1 MKEQNNYNLRSKDKL
16 LKLKKIKRPTEV
28 KNLFKLNFK
37 ALAEFNGKNDWENN
51 KNDPKYQID
60 QLLEAEEEVKK
71 YVNGLLEV
79 DQYKVFNMAKSFLEK
94 EDFDNIESLYL
105 LKLVPKKIDA
115 VISVLHVRLESIINA
130 IKNPMI
136 VENENEFPNEE
147 MNKALNLFKAEVEK
161 KNKENDIMK
170 LEEMKG
176 DEESKKMF
184 DDILKKLE
192 PKKIEEMILIK
203 ENEEKEKK
211 EININLENIN
221 NGNYIEFN
229 DVINNDEDKKKDKKF
244 HISDY
249 DKKYEKSIN
258 LDELKKREIA
268 NEKIYDIQSE
278 SFYEKINGYCEK
290 INKNIEVVKNAVKS
304 NQDQNILIN
313 DLLNPSKEK
322 VKNILERN
330 LSINSVLQLV
340 NDYYLNIQ
348 NVSVQDLFMATVFS
362 TIVKKQKHLC
372 DNIDKLNDAVEATWN
387 IQKLIKT
394 QSSNDQKKN
403 AINKVISGK
412 YVSKKEWANL
422 DEIKKAIKNI
432 CEFKQFPNKSIW
444 NKWEEE
450 KKLLYLK
457 EKSAWFK
464 VRANKILEDIRSAKY
479 DSNLYP
485 KMINNLLYYYDKDSS
500 GFFIKDFQELWEKL
514 DLKLRQEVC
523 DMRLRLKVHL
533 DNFSKRKMIRGLII
547 VMGEKILN
555 KGTAYYTKNLVRE
568 NLKNKALRENDPDGE
583 YTKKYNSMYKDNLLK
598 KKRPL
603 DTNRS
608 HFNNKLND
616 NKKRKNF

>member
-37 ALAEFNGKNDWENN
+37 ALAEFNGKNDWEKN

-71 YVNGLLEV
+71 YINGLLEV
-79 DQYKVFNMAKSFLEK
+79 DQYKVFNMAKNFLEK

-105 LKLVPKKIDA
+105 LKIVPKKIDA
-115 VISVLHVRLESIINA
+115 LISVLHIRLESIINT

-136 VENENEFPNEE
+136 IENENEISNEE
-147 MNKALNLFKAEVEK
+147 MNKALNLFKLEVEK
-161 KNKENDIMK
+161 KNKDNDIMK

-176 DEESKKMF
+176 DEESKKRF

-192 PKKIEEMILIK
+192 PKKIDEMIVIK

-211 EININLENIN
+211 EINANLENIN
-221 NGNYIEFN
+221 NGSYIEFN

-313 DLLNPSKEK
+313 DLLNPSKDK

-340 NDYYLNIQ
+340 NDYYLNTK

-362 TIVKKQKHLC
+362 TVLKKQKHLC

-394 QSSNDQKKN
+394 QSSNEQKKN

-450 KKLLYLK
+450 KKLIYLK

-464 VRANKILEDIRSAKY
+464 LRANKILEDIRTAKY

-514 DLKLRQEVC
+514 DLTLRQEVC

-603 DTNRS
+603 DTNRT
-608 HFNNKLND
+608 HVNNKSND

>member
-1 MKEQNNYNLRSKDKL
+1 
-16 LKLKKIKRPTEV
+16 
-28 KNLFKLNFK
+28 
-37 ALAEFNGKNDWENN
+37 
-51 KNDPKYQID
+51 
-60 QLLEAEEEVKK
+60 
-71 YVNGLLEV
+71 
-79 DQYKVFNMAKSFLEK
+79 MAKSFLEK

-105 LKLVPKKIDA
+105 LKIVPKKIDA

-136 VENENEFPNEE
+136 VENENEIPNEE

-211 EININLENIN
+211 EINANLENIN

-229 DVINNDEDKKKDKKF
+229 EAINNDEDKKKDKKF

-330 LSINSVLQLV
+330 LSTNSVLQLV
-340 NDYYLNIQ
+340 NDYYLNTQ

-362 TIVKKQKHLC
+362 TILKKQKYLC

-450 KKLLYLK
+450 KKLIYLK

-608 HFNNKLND
+608 HFNNKPND

>member
-28 KNLFKLNFK
+28 KKILKLNFQ
-37 ALAEFNGKNDWENN
+37 ALAEFNGKNDWEKN

-71 YVNGLLEV
+71 YINGLLEI
-79 DQYKVFNMAKSFLEK
+79 DQSKVFNMAKNFLEK
-94 EDFDNIESLYL
+94 EDFENIESLYL
-105 LKLVPKKIDA
+105 LKMVPKKIDA

-130 IKNPMI
+130 IKNPMVI
-136 VENENEFPNEE
+136 ENEIPNEE
-147 MNKALNLFKAEVEK
+147 MNNALSLFKEEIEK
-161 KNKENDIMK
+161 KKSEDNFMK

-176 DEESKKMF
+176 DDEAKKVF
-184 DDILKKLE
+184 DNILQKIE
-192 PKKIEEMILIK
+192 PKNIDELIKIK

-211 EININLENIN
+211 EIDANFEKIKKGDYL
-221 NGNYIEFN
+221 EFN
-229 DVINNDEDKKKDKKF
+229 EINDNEEEKKKDKKF

-258 LDELKKREIA
+258 INELKKKEITD
-268 NEKIYDIQSE
+268 EKIYDIQSE

-290 INKNIEVVKNAVKS
+290 INKNIDVVKKAVKS

-322 VKNILERN
+322 IKSVLERN
-330 LSINSVLQLV
+330 FSINSVLQLV
-340 NDYYLNIQ
+340 NDYCLNIT
-348 NVSVQDLFMATVFS
+348 NVTTQDMLMATVFS
-362 TIVKKQKHLC
+362 TIIKKQKYLS

-394 QSSNDQKKN
+394 QSNNEQKKN

-412 YVSKKEWANL
+412 YVSKEEWANL
-422 DEIKKAIKNI
+422 DEVKKAIKNI
-432 CEFKQFPNKSIW
+432 CEFKQFPNKIIW
-444 NKWEEE
+444 NKWEKE
-450 KKLLYLK
+450 KKLIYLK
-457 EKSAWFK
+457 EKSTWFK
-464 VRANKILEDIRSAKY
+464 LRANKILEDIRIAKY

-500 GFFIKDFQELWEKL
+500 GYFIKDFQELWENL

-533 DNFSKRKMIRGLII
+533 DNFSKRKMVRGLII

-568 NLKNKALRENDPDGE
+568 NLKNKALRENNPEGE
-583 YTKKYNSMYKDNLLK
+583 FTKKYNSMYKDNLLK

-603 DTNRS
+603 DNNRNR
-608 HFNNKLND
+608 FNNNKFND
-616 NKKRKNF
+616 NKKKKNF

>member
-1 MKEQNNYNLRSKDKL
+1 MKEPNNYNLRSKDKL
-16 LKLKKIKRPTEV
+16 LKLKKIKQPTEIKKV
-28 KNLFKLNFK
+28 FKLNFQ
-37 ALAEFNGKNDWENN
+37 ALAEFNGKNDWEKN

-71 YVNGLLEV
+71 YINGLLEV
-79 DQYKVFNMAKSFLEK
+79 DQFKVFNMAKNFLEK
-94 EDFDNIESLYL
+94 EDFENVESLYL
-105 LKLVPKKIDA
+105 LKIVPKKIDA
-115 VISVLHVRLESIINA
+115 LISVLHVRLESIINS
-130 IKNPMI
+130 IKNPMMI
-136 VENENEFPNEE
+136 ENEINNEE
-147 MNKALNLFKAEVEK
+147 MNKALNLFKEEIEK
-161 KNKENDIMK
+161 KDKENNIMK
-170 LEEMKG
+170 IEEMQG
-176 DEESKKMF
+176 DEVSKRTF

-192 PKKIEEMILIK
+192 PKKIDEMIQAK

-211 EININLENIN
+211 EINANLEKIK
-221 NGNYIEFN
+221 NGDYMEFN
-229 DVINNDEDKKKDKKF
+229 EMIDNEEEKKKDKKF

-258 LDELKKREIA
+258 LDELKKREII

-313 DLLNPSKEK
+313 DLLNPSKDK
-322 VKNILERN
+322 IKNILQRN
-330 LSINSVLQLV
+330 FSINSVLQLV
-340 NDYYLNIQ
+340 NDYCLNI
-348 NVSVQDLFMATVFS
+348 NDVTAQDLLIATVFS
-362 TIVKKQKHLC
+362 TVLKKQKHLC

-394 QSSNDQKKN
+394 QSSNEQKKN

-412 YVSKKEWANL
+412 YVSKEEWANL
-422 DEIKKAIKNI
+422 DEVKKTLKNI
-432 CEFKQFPNKSIW
+432 CEFKQFPNKLIW
-444 NKWEEE
+444 NKWENE

-464 VRANKILEDIRSAKY
+464 VRASKILEDIRTAKY

-500 GFFIKDFQELWEKL
+500 GYFIKDFQELWEKL

-555 KGTAYYTKNLVRE
+555 KGTAYYTKNLVKE
-568 NLKNKALRENDPDGE
+568 NLKNKALRENNPEGE
-583 YTKKYNSMYKDNLLK
+583 FTKKYNSMYKDNLLK

-603 DTNRS
+603 DNNRI
-608 HFNNKLND
+608 HFNNSRSND
-616 NKKRKNF
+616 NKKKKNF

>member
-1 MKEQNNYNLRSKDKL
+1 
-16 LKLKKIKRPTEV
+16 
-28 KNLFKLNFK
+28 
-37 ALAEFNGKNDWENN
+37 
-51 KNDPKYQID
+51 
-60 QLLEAEEEVKK
+60 
-71 YVNGLLEV
+71 
-79 DQYKVFNMAKSFLEK
+79 
-94 EDFDNIESLYL
+94 
-105 LKLVPKKIDA
+105 
-115 VISVLHVRLESIINA
+115 
-130 IKNPMI
+130 
-136 VENENEFPNEE
+136 
-147 MNKALNLFKAEVEK
+147 
-161 KNKENDIMK
+161 MK

-192 PKKIEEMILIK
+192 PKKIDEMILIK

-211 EININLENIN
+211 EISANLENIN
-221 NGNYIEFN
+221 DGKYIEFN

-313 DLLNPSKEK
+313 DLLNPSKDK

-340 NDYYLNIQ
+340 NDYYLNTK

-362 TIVKKQKHLC
+362 TILKKQKHLC

-412 YVSKKEWANL
+412 YVSKEEWANL

-444 NKWEEE
+444 NKWEVE

-464 VRANKILEDIRSAKY
+464 LRANKILEDIRAAKY

-568 NLKNKALRENDPDGE
+568 NLKNKALRENNPEGE

-603 DTNRS
+603 DTNRTHVNYKS
-608 HFNNKLND
+608 ND